1 VLCTRVGSTEQAAS
15 LQEARA
21 ELERLKE
28 LQLEKELAE
37 VKAAISSA
45 RTRLSR

>member
-1 VLCTRVGSTEQAAS
+1 
-15 LQEARA
+15 
-21 ELERLKE
+21 LERLKE

-45 RTRLSR
+45 KSRLTR

>member
-1 VLCTRVGSTEQAAS
+1 VFVSRQAES
-15 LQEARA
+15 LQAARA

-45 RTRLSR
+45 KSRLTR